1 MFKGKKYLL
10 GALILLTGCA
20 SYNASTL
27 STLPAEGAIQSAE
40 NSQVLVS
47 WKTYDETDCKRYLGR
62 NVISEGYMPI
72 QLTIRNNTNDSMY
85 FNPQNFNVPLASVN
99 EVAGKAHT
107 STAGRVVG
115 WGVGALFIPPLLIPA
130 VYDGLKS
137 SEANDLL
144 DADYEAKALREQVIQ
159 PKSLFNGVVFV
170 PQQYANQGIEMF
182 LVNQKNH
189 EKLIFKGNNNL

>member
-1 MFKGKKYLL
+1 MFKGKKLLL
-10 GALILLTGCA
+10 GTLVLLTGCA

-27 STLPAEGAIQSAE
+27 STLPVEGAIQSAE
-40 NSQVLVS
+40 NPHVLVS
-47 WKTYDETDCKRYLGR
+47 WKTYDEVDCKRYLGR

-72 QLTIRNNTNDSMY
+72 QLTIRNNTNDPMY
-85 FNPQNFNVPLASVN
+85 FNPQNFNVPLAPVN

-115 WGVGALFIPPLLIPA
+115 WGVGGLFIWPLLIPA
-130 VYDGLKS
+130 VYDGIKS
-137 SEANDLL
+137 SEANGLL
-144 DADYEAKALREQVIQ
+144 DADYEAKALREQTIQ

-170 PQQYANQGIEMF
+170 PQEYSNQGIEMF
-182 LVNQKNH
+182 LVNQKNQ

>member
-1 MFKGKKYLL
+1 MFKEKKLVL

-27 STLPAEGAIQSAE
+27 AILPEESAIQSTE
-40 NSQVLVS
+40 NSQVVVS
-47 WKTYDETDCKRYLGR
+47 WKTYDEVDCKRYLGR
-62 NVISEGYMPI
+62 NVIAEGYMPI
-72 QLTIRNNTNDSMY
+72 QLTIRNNTNDPMY
-85 FNPQNFNVPLASVN
+85 FNPQNFNVPLAPVN

-115 WGVGALFIPPLLIPA
+115 WGVGGLFIWPLFIPA
-130 VYDGLKS
+130 VYDGIKS
-137 SEANDLL
+137 SEANGLL
-144 DADYEAKALREQVIQ
+144 DADYEAKALKEQTIQ

-170 PQQYANQGIEMF
+170 PQHYAYQGIEMF